1 MNQVKHLL
9 MFAVMLTDSDLTVVL
24 FEKQLLNSLST
35 AEKCNLILQLIK
47 SNSTTVFQ
55 YLKKSHLILMF
66 TQRLINYVNY
76 TKK

>member
-1 MNQVKHLL
+1 
-9 MFAVMLTDSDLTVVL
+9 MLTDSVAAWNTDTDLSVAL
-24 FEKQLLNSLST
+24 YEKQQLNSLST

-55 YLKKSHLILMF
+55 YYKSNLILMF